1 MAFEDEEIKGKSE
14 LAFGEGKIL
23 PVNLEQE
30 MKNSYIDYAM
40 SVIVSRAIPDVR
52 DGLKP
57 VHRRILYAMQEAGM
71 TPGKPYKKSARIVGE
86 VLGKYHPHGDS
97 SVYDAIVRMAQDFS
111 MRYMLADGHGNFGSV
126 DGDPAAAMRYTEV
139 RMSRI
144 SELMLQDIDKDTV
157 DFVPNYDESLKEPA
171 VLPSKFPELLVNGTS
186 GIAVGMATNIPPH
199 NLGEVIDGTLMLI
212 DNPETTVEELMGVIK
227 GPDFPT
233 GGLIMGKS
241 GIKDAYTTGRG
252 SIRMR
257 AQVHT
262 ETMSN
267 GKPRIVVTELPYQVN
282 KARLIEKIADLVRDK
297 QIEGITDLRDESDRN
312 GMSIVIELRRDANAD
327 VVLNQLY
334 KHTSLQETFGV
345 IMLALVDGQPQVLN
359 LKEVLHYYIKHQ
371 EDVITRRT
379 RYELKKAEARAHILE
394 GLNIALD
401 HLDAV
406 ISTIRSSRTGE
417 IAKAALMEGFKLSDK
432 QAQAILDLR
441 LQRLTGLERDK
452 IEEEY
457 QEILKKIDWLKSVL
471 ADEGK
476 ILAII
481 KEELTAVKNKYNDDR
496 RTSITRDSSDISMED
511 LIPDDDVVVT
521 LTHNNYIKRMP
532 LATYKNQKRG
542 GQGIVGMKTKDTDFV
557 ENILITTNHH
567 VILFFTNRGR
577 LYYLKAYEIAESS
590 RQAKGTAIVNL
601 INLDQDEKITAV
613 IHVREFK
620 PDRYLFMATKNGVV
634 KRVQMSEFK
643 SRSSIGVRAIS
654 LDESDELIGVKFT
667 DGTKTIIM
675 GTKHGMAIT
684 FEETQV
690 RSMGRS
696 ARGVRGIKLDDD
708 DEIVGMDTIKSDGK
722 VLTVSE
728 NGLGK
733 RTPIEEYTVHN
744 RGGKGMINMKITER
758 TGNVVGIKVVRP
770 GQEVMLISTDGVII
784 RTDIDEI
791 SIISRNSQGVK
802 LMSVGDSDKVASFA
816 TINQKSED
824 GKDYT
829 EDNANNNISCCDK

>member
-86 VLGKYHPHGDS
+86 VLGKYHPHGDI

-696 ARGVRGIKLDDD
+696 ARGVRGIKLDDG

-829 EDNANNNISCCDK
+829 EDNANNK

>member
-86 VLGKYHPHGDS
+86 VLGKYHPHGDI

-345 IMLALVDGQPQVLN
+345 IMLALVDGQPQILN

-829 EDNANNNISCCDK
+829 EDNANNK

>member
-567 VILFFTNRGR
+567 VILFFTNIGR

-708 DEIVGMDTIKSDGK
+708 DEVVGMDTIKSDGK

-829 EDNANNNISCCDK
+829 EDNANNE

>member
-86 VLGKYHPHGDS
+86 VLGKYHPHGDI

-829 EDNANNNISCCDK
+829 EDNANTK

>member
-829 EDNANNNISCCDK
+829 EDNANTK

>member
-601 INLDQDEKITAV
+601 INLDPDEKITAV

-708 DEIVGMDTIKSDGK
+708 DEVVGMDTIKSDGK

-829 EDNANNNISCCDK
+829 EDNANNK

>member
-1 MAFEDEEIKGKSE
+1 MLEEYKTDAGGTVIKIPIEDEVKQ
-14 LAFGEGKIL
+14 A
-23 PVNLEQE
+23 
-30 MKNSYIDYAM
+30 YIDYSM
-40 SVIVSRAIPDVR
+40 SVIVQRALPDVR

-57 VHRRILYAMQEAGM
+57 VHRRIMYAMD
-71 TPGKPYKKSARIVGE
+71 TLHLSSSGKTKKCATIVGE
-86 VLGKYHPHGDS
+86 VLGHYHPHGDA
-97 SVYDAIVRMAQDFS
+97 SVYDALVRLGQDFAQ
-111 MRYMLADGHGNFGSV
+111 RYTTVTPQGNFGTIA
-126 DGDPAAAMRYTEV
+126 GDPAAAYRYTEAK
-139 RMSRI
+139 MSKITEEMVSDI
-144 SELMLQDIDKDTV
+144 SKNTV
-157 DFVPNYDESLKEPA
+157 DMVPNFDDTTKEPA
-171 VLPSKFPELLVNGTS
+171 VLPGAFPFLLCNGTT

-241 GIKDAYTTGRG
+241 GIKDAYSTGRG

-829 EDNANNNISCCDK
+829 EDNANNK

>member
-86 VLGKYHPHGDS
+86 VLGKYHPHGDI

-708 DEIVGMDTIKSDGK
+708 DEVVGMDTIKSDGK

-829 EDNANNNISCCDK
+829 EDNANNK

>member
-86 VLGKYHPHGDS
+86 VLGKYRPHGDS

-829 EDNANNNISCCDK
+829 EDNANNK

>member
-233 GGLIMGKS
+233 GGLIMGKN

-829 EDNANNNISCCDK
+829 EDNANNE

>member
-86 VLGKYHPHGDS
+86 VLGKYHPHGDI

-241 GIKDAYTTGRG
+241 GIKDAYSTGRG

-829 EDNANNNISCCDK
+829 EDNANNK

>member
-86 VLGKYHPHGDS
+86 VLGKYHPHGDI

-417 IAKAALMEGFKLSDK
+417 IARAALMEGFKLSDK

-829 EDNANNNISCCDK
+829 EDNANNK

>member
-417 IAKAALMEGFKLSDK
+417 IAKAALMEGFKLSNK

-829 EDNANNNISCCDK
+829 EDNANNK

>member
-86 VLGKYHPHGDS
+86 VLGKYHPHGDN

-829 EDNANNNISCCDK
+829 EDNANTK

>member
-496 RTSITRDSSDISMED
+496 RTSITRDSSDISMAD

-829 EDNANNNISCCDK
+829 EDNANNK

>member
-1 MAFEDEEIKGKSE
+1 
-14 LAFGEGKIL
+14 
-23 PVNLEQE
+23 
-30 MKNSYIDYAM
+30 
-40 SVIVSRAIPDVR
+40 
-52 DGLKP
+52 
-57 VHRRILYAMQEAGM
+57 
-71 TPGKPYKKSARIVGE
+71 
-86 VLGKYHPHGDS
+86 
-97 SVYDAIVRMAQDFS
+97 
-111 MRYMLADGHGNFGSV
+111 
-126 DGDPAAAMRYTEV
+126 
-139 RMSRI
+139 
-144 SELMLQDIDKDTV
+144 
-157 DFVPNYDESLKEPA
+157 
-171 VLPSKFPELLVNGTS
+171 
-186 GIAVGMATNIPPH
+186 
-199 NLGEVIDGTLMLI
+199 
-212 DNPETTVEELMGVIK
+212 
-227 GPDFPT
+227 
-233 GGLIMGKS
+233 
-241 GIKDAYTTGRG
+241 
-252 SIRMR
+252 MR

-829 EDNANNNISCCDK
+829 EDNANNK

>member
-708 DEIVGMDTIKSDGK
+708 DEVVGMDTIKSDGK

-829 EDNANNNISCCDK
+829 EDNANNE

>member
-14 LAFGEGKIL
+14 LVFGEGKIL

-86 VLGKYHPHGDS
+86 VLGKYHPHGDI

-829 EDNANNNISCCDK
+829 EDNANTK